1 MRSQLGDVGFCGT
14 KRTCRSPRRMSVV
27 EGRSQPVDATLILKK
42 RCRTMRRLPD
52 DSDRPAA
59 HSTNPLLC
67 PRGRHLFTLSD
78 AGNYLTELPKA
89 EHEAPE

>member
-1 MRSQLGDVGFCGT
+1 
-14 KRTCRSPRRMSVV
+14 
-27 EGRSQPVDATLILKK
+27 
-42 RCRTMRRLPD
+42 MRRLPD